1 MSSSKGRLEQFPDA
15 VAVVGVIHPER
26 LRVEEDVQASLEAET
41 GLRWRIH
48 GSRGGATPDS
58 PERSGSV
65 EDLADQLRALPLEM
79 EGADLVAAAAEIVR
93 YAVEKAVAPI
103 RQRQRISERI
113 AGIIAETDKESDR
126 LAALQIGCLV
136 LFNALAF
143 QDRLADVNPA
153 VLTVRESWREGLP
166 GIRRDWQ
173 AICDDEVKPHRRN
186 TMKVGF
192 IGLGT
197 MGASMAYNCL
207 QGGNEMVVHDIR
219 REAATRHL
227 EAGADWADSPR
238 EVAEASE
245 IVFTSLPGPTEVEA
259 VGLGEDGILEGMSE
273 GKVYFDLSTSTPTL
287 IRHIHEEAAA
297 RGIHVLDAPVS
308 GGPRGAAS
316 RNLAIWV
323 GGDQEVFD
331 RCKPVLDSIGDKA
344 YYVGP
349 IGCGAIAKLV
359 HNCTGYIVQAAL
371 AEVFTMG
378 VKAGVEPLA
387 LWQAVR
393 KGAQG
398 RRGTFEGLAEHLL
411 PGKFDPPDF
420 ALRLARKDVDLA
432 VGVGREYDVPMRLAQ
447 LTLQEMTEALNRGWG
462 HRDSRV
468 AMLLQEERAG
478 VEVRVDEA
486 LLQAVLEEER
496 SAGA

>member
-1 MSSSKGRLEQFPDA
+1 
-15 VAVVGVIHPER
+15 
-26 LRVEEDVQASLEAET
+26 
-41 GLRWRIH
+41 
-48 GSRGGATPDS
+48 
-58 PERSGSV
+58 
-65 EDLADQLRALPLEM
+65 
-79 EGADLVAAAAEIVR
+79 
-93 YAVEKAVAPI
+93 
-103 RQRQRISERI
+103 
-113 AGIIAETDKESDR
+113 
-126 LAALQIGCLV
+126 
-136 LFNALAF
+136 
-143 QDRLADVNPA
+143 
-153 VLTVRESWREGLP
+153 
-166 GIRRDWQ
+166 
-173 AICDDEVKPHRRN
+173 
-186 TMKVGF
+186 MKVGF

-197 MGASMAYNCL
+197 MGGSMAYNAL
-207 QGGNEMVVHDIR
+207 EGGNELVVHDINP
-219 REAATRHL
+219 ASATRHL
-227 EAGADWADSPR
+227 EAGAAWADTPR
-238 EVAEASE
+238 EVAERSE

-259 VGLGEDGILEGMSE
+259 VALGESGIMEGMSA
-273 GKVYFDLSTSTPTL
+273 GKVYFDLSTSTPAM
-287 IRHIHEEAAA
+287 IRKIHAEAAA
-297 RGIHVLDAPVS
+297 RGIAVLDAPVS

-323 GGDQEVFD
+323 GGDKDVFD

-432 VGVGREYDVPMRLAQ
+432 VSVGREFDVPMRLAN
-447 LTLQEMTEALNRGWG
+447 LALMEMTEAMNRGWG
-462 HRDSRV
+462 DRDSRV

-478 VEVRVDEA
+478 VEVRVDEDV
-486 LLQAVLEEER
+486 LNAVLEAEKN
-496 SAGA
+496 A

>member
-1 MSSSKGRLEQFPDA
+1 
-15 VAVVGVIHPER
+15 
-26 LRVEEDVQASLEAET
+26 
-41 GLRWRIH
+41 
-48 GSRGGATPDS
+48 
-58 PERSGSV
+58 
-65 EDLADQLRALPLEM
+65 
-79 EGADLVAAAAEIVR
+79 
-93 YAVEKAVAPI
+93 
-103 RQRQRISERI
+103 
-113 AGIIAETDKESDR
+113 
-126 LAALQIGCLV
+126 
-136 LFNALAF
+136 
-143 QDRLADVNPA
+143 
-153 VLTVRESWREGLP
+153 
-166 GIRRDWQ
+166 
-173 AICDDEVKPHRRN
+173 
-186 TMKVGF
+186 MKVGF

-219 REAATRHL
+219 RESATQHL
-227 EAGADWADSPR
+227 EAGAVWADSPR
-238 EVAEASE
+238 EVAESTE

-287 IRHIHEEAAA
+287 IRRIHEEAAA

-323 GGDQEVFD
+323 GGDKEVFD

-432 VGVGREYDVPMRLAQ
+432 LSVGREYDVPMRLAQ

-462 HRDSRV
+462 QRDSRV

-478 VEVRVDEA
+478 VEVRVDEDVLNA
-486 LLQAVLEEER
+486 LLEEER
-496 SAGA
+496 QSG